1 MRHACRPSHKAYRR
15 PPSTSMCVG
24 RPRRLRPVLRTAAA
38 WATPLAARAREQ
50 WRHQGLDSRGMAPQ
64 LSSIGR
70 SELVGALPER
80 RTHARPLT
88 ESTCPAAHVLA
99 SLAPSPL
106 PCAILYASPTLR
118 ALLRELTCCS
128 LIHRRRLHHSLR
140 ERVSTS
146 RDASSARRAHAT
158 PSSVIWPIAW
168 CVRTFSHIPA

>member
-1 MRHACRPSHKAYRR
+1 
-15 PPSTSMCVG
+15 MCVG

-38 WATPLAARAREQ
+38 WATPLAARARQQ

-80 RTHARPLT
+80 RTNARPLT

-140 ERVSTS
+140 ERV
-146 RDASSARRAHAT
+146 DVARRIERSTCARYAFQRDLAN
-158 PSSVIWPIAW
+158 SLV
-168 CVRTFSHIPA
+168 C